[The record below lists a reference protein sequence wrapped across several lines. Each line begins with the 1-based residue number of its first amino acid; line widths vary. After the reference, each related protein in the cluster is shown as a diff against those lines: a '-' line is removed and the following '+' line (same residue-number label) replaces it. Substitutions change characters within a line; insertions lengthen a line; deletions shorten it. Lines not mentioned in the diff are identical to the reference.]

1 MVSDGEERQ
10 AAFLRTKNDPNVEVH
25 SAFEVILSK
34 ATNAQARMKVRFPK
48 SVANSIDCT
57 RYFPPARFR
66 EFPNIP
72 AKRV

>member
-1 MVSDGEERQ
+1 MVARGEERQ
-10 AAFLRTKNDPNVEVH
+10 TAFLRTKEQPNIEGY

-48 SVANSIDCT
+48 SVANSIDCP
-57 RYFPPARFR
+57 RYFAPARFR